1 VRHLALVTALLGA
14 GACGRSA
21 SFHRAASEELE
32 GAVTPTA
39 LALSLR
45 RTGGG
50 HFHAVTTF
58 EISPGE
64 NPEKP
69 EGPVE
74 SIVTTTDVW
83 MDRTGQYRML
93 ENNDK
98 DGGREVISHGREL
111 AVGLRYGRLIK
122 RNAREPEPTKL
133 LEESLGGPWAIWEMA
148 RRFAE
153 VDRREDQSTGAKTVL
168 FPLQK
173 ADSPQPVKAGFG
185 GASPLRQWRDTV
197 SVEALSGAVRLD
209 PSGAFIS
216 TRMDVVFSLRREG
229 RPFYGAA
236 RVEAFVKDRGKVNP
250 IAPPRADE
258 LVPRQR
264 TILEERAL
272 LGRASSG
279 TTDSATTRQRR

>member
-1 VRHLALVTALLGA
+1 VLVVLAALLGA

-32 GAVTPTA
+32 AALTPGT
-39 LALSLR
+39 LAQSLR

-64 NPEKP
+64 NPDKP

-74 SIVTTTDVW
+74 SIITTTDVW
-83 MDRTGQYRML
+83 MDRTGQYRLL

-122 RNAREPEPTKL
+122 RNAREPEPTRL
-133 LEESLGGPWAIWEMA
+133 LEEALGGPWAIWEMA

-153 VDRREDQSTGAKTVL
+153 VDRRDDQSTGAPTVL

-173 ADSPQPVKAGFG
+173 TDSPQPVKASFS

-209 PSGAFIS
+209 PGGAFIS

-236 RVEAFVKDRGKVNP
+236 RVEAFVKDRGKVSP

-279 TTDSATTRQRR
+279 GAPDSATTRQRR